1 MIVFCFQAS
10 LDEPTHT
17 VVMHRTEPTRL
28 QSLALQLS
36 EKVSSLVDN
45 NEKIM
50 EFKQGNYFQKN
61 SKLFL
66 LVARFVVVH
75 LCPLLIICCP
85 ELKKTQY
92 YLSLQSHLP

>member
-66 LVARFVVVH
+66 LAARFVVVH
-75 LCPLLIICCP
+75 LCPPFNYLL
-85 ELKKTQY
+85 
-92 YLSLQSHLP
+92 S